1 MALTIKQEN
10 FCLAYIE
17 TNNAS
22 EAYSRSFNAE
32 KMKLVTINKR
42 ASEFLN
48 RRDIAGRIQ
57 ELRKPAIEAAQITL
71 EDHLNALKKLR
82 DDAAMAN
89 QFSAAITAEV
99 NRGKVSGFYIDK
111 SKLGN
116 DKEDPL
122 LSLIMRVQG
131 SALPVV
137 KCADLPT
144 DDDEDI
150 HY

>member
-1 MALTIKQEN
+1 MALTIKQES

-22 EAYSRSFNAE
+22 DAYRRSFNAE
-32 KMKLVTINKR
+32 KMKSVTINKR

-57 ELRKPAIEAAQITL
+57 ELRKPAIVAVQITL
-71 EDHLNALKKLR
+71 EEHLNALKKLR

-89 QFSAAITAEV
+89 QFSAAITAEIH
-99 NRGKVSGFYIDK
+99 RGKASGFYIDK

-122 LSLIMRVQG
+122 AALIRRVQG

-137 KCADLPT
+137 SYADLPT
-144 DDDEDI
+144 GS
-150 HY
+150 

>member
-22 EAYSRSFNAE
+22 DAYRRSFNAD
-32 KMKLVTINKR
+32 KMKSVTINKR

-57 ELRKPAIEAAQITL
+57 ELRKPAIDAAQITL
-71 EDHLNALKKLR
+71 KEHLNALKKLR
-82 DDAAMAN
+82 DDAAMVN
-89 QFSAAITAEV
+89 QFSAAITAEIH
-99 NRGKVSGFYIDK
+99 RGKASGFYIDK

-122 LSLIMRVQG
+122 LSLIMRMQG
-131 SALPVV
+131 TALLPVRI
-137 KCADLPT
+137 T
-144 DDDEDI
+144 DIKDNEI
-150 HY
+150 MY

>member
-1 MALTIKQEN
+1 MTLTIKQEN

-22 EAYSRSFNAE
+22 EAYRRSFNAE
-32 KMKLVTINKR
+32 KMKPVTINKR
-42 ASEFLN
+42 ASEFIN

-82 DDAAMAN
+82 DDAAMVN

-99 NRGKVSGFYIDK
+99 HRGKASGFYMDK
-111 SKLGN
+111 SKLGS

-122 LSLIMRVQG
+122 LSLLMRVQG
-131 SALPVV
+131 SALLPV
-137 KCADLPT
+137 KN
-144 DDDEDI
+144 
-150 HY
+150 